1 MPADTYTHKWN
12 CHFWKEFRLN
22 TKFSTKGAVTS
33 LAVLSLVL
41 AACGDTSGDSETTA
55 GNGETTNTALTGSVV
70 IDGSSTVAPNTEV
83 AAELFGEE
91 NPDVRV
97 SVGVSG
103 TGGGFEKFCNGETD
117 ISEASR
123 QIKDDEIEACE
134 ENGVDFVELGIA
146 NDGLAVVVN
155 PENDFAQCLTID
167 EISSMW
173 RADDPVTNW
182 ADVREGFPDLP
193 ITLYGPGTDSGT
205 FDFFTE
211 EINGESGSINTAY
224 NDIGEDDN
232 AAVLGTA
239 SQPGNSAFIP
249 LSFVEAAGDQV
260 RAVEIENEAGDCVA
274 PSLDTVMDGSYA
286 PLGRQL
292 FLYPSSDALEKPEV
306 LAFLEFYITN
316 QSDIAETA
324 GFIPLTDEQSAEA
337 NDRLQSLL

>member
-1 MPADTYTHKWN
+1 MTCKHTPTKGTATV
-12 CHFWKEFRLN
+12 N
-22 TKFSTKGAVTS
+22 TKSSLKGVGAATLIAALFLTGCAQQTATGEPGEPGAA
-33 LAVLSLVL
+33 LA
-41 AACGDTSGDSETTA
+41 
-55 GNGETTNTALTGSVV
+55 GSVV

-91 NPDVRV
+91 YPDVRV

-123 QIKDDEIEACE
+123 KIKDEEAAACE
-134 ENGVDFVELGIA
+134 ANGVSFVELGIA
-146 NDGLAVVVN
+146 NDGLAVVVH
-155 PENDFAQCLTID
+155 PDNDFAQCLTTD
-167 EISSMW
+167 EVSSMW
-173 RADDPVTNW
+173 RADNPVSNW
-182 ADVREGFPDLP
+182 KDVRAGFPDLP

-211 EINGESGSINTAY
+211 EINGEGGSINPAY

-232 AAVLGTA
+232 AAVLGVA
-239 SQPGNSAFIP
+239 GAVGNSAFIP
-249 LSFVEAAGDQV
+249 LSFVEHADGQV
-260 RAVEIENEAGDCVA
+260 VAIQIENEAGECVA
-274 PSLDTVMDGSYA
+274 PSLPAVMDGSYN

-292 FLYPSSDALEKPEV
+292 FLYPSGDALDKPEV

-316 QSDIAETA
+316 QSKVAETA

-337 NDRLQSLL
+337 NARLQTLLG